1 MKTLARVA
9 CTLTLVASS
18 LAAQQR
24 PRGTVF
30 ADGAIVRFGEVSG
43 TPAGSFSGPT
53 FGVEGG
59 VSLGSLRLGAGY
71 LEGRVQPSTG
81 SSDSVAKDL
90 VEARAFVGAQ
100 PWPWLR
106 LTVGPHV
113 RAFVWTNGVT
123 ERWVL
128 WPLRARAQTAL
139 ASTPLETYVEL
150 WRALSAKVNLPE
162 AVDHVQGGEAGVVL
176 RPRGSALWMRLGYRV
191 DGAQLGGGSRSES
204 VEAVSFAV
212 GIGPR

>member
-71 LEGRVQPSTG
+71 LEGRVQIG
-81 SSDSVAKDL
+81 
-90 VEARAFVGAQ
+90 RASCREGVWGA
-100 PWPWLR
+100 
-106 LTVGPHV
+106 
-113 RAFVWTNGVT
+113 
-123 ERWVL
+123 
-128 WPLRARAQTAL
+128 
-139 ASTPLETYVEL
+139 
-150 WRALSAKVNLPE
+150 
-162 AVDHVQGGEAGVVL
+162 
-176 RPRGSALWMRLGYRV
+176 
-191 DGAQLGGGSRSES
+191 GGGGGGQGSGAR
-204 VEAVSFAV
+204 
-212 GIGPR
+212 